1 MKTPM
6 NNRLKGIA
14 AASVLSLAG
23 VGFAGAQAAE
33 KPLSE
38 IVAGLESMGYTAFD
52 EIERERTTWEVEATA
67 PNGTRVDLKVDP
79 ADGRVLSEKADK

>member
-1 MKTPM
+1 MKLPM

-14 AASVLSLAG
+14 VASVVVLAG
-23 VGFAGAQAAE
+23 AGFAGAQAAE

-38 IVAGLESMGYTAFD
+38 IVAGLEGMGYTAFD

-67 PNGTRVDLKVDP
+67 SNGTRVDLTVDP
-79 ADGRVLSEKADK
+79 ADGRVLSERPDK